1 MKQGHDRQET
11 VQGCTPVCW
20 NLMHERGGCG
30 WWSSQPYM
38 MEQAADV
45 AAAVAAATTIPATTL
60 APICTDSSWSV
71 SLWWWIALVL
81 CGVAPCGFRLCKSW
95 LWCLFCDDFFSFAC
109 LHVPHTWWR
118 QKQRTALWWVL
129 SFSSL
134 QRQQNHFATIILLSP
149 ITKLA
154 YKKQQQLHLLELN
167 FNPRPNLPAASIH
180 NEHKP

>member
-1 MKQGHDRQET
+1 
-11 VQGCTPVCW
+11 
-20 NLMHERGGCG
+20 
-30 WWSSQPYM
+30 
-38 MEQAADV
+38 
-45 AAAVAAATTIPATTL
+45 
-60 APICTDSSWSV
+60 
-71 SLWWWIALVL
+71 
-81 CGVAPCGFRLCKSW
+81 
-95 LWCLFCDDFFSFAC
+95 
-109 LHVPHTWWR
+109 
-118 QKQRTALWWVL
+118 VL